1 VKIRGVSLRTIEIF
15 LTQLPQVGQKLRAAE
30 ARSLGVGIQGNTRI
44 FSPLAPRP
52 SPLAPREG
60 DTWIF
65 GFETA
70 EVGRAGCRRIR
81 EPSPAPR
88 EPAKEDP
95 MMRDVPERDA
105 GAAQKGRT
113 GRGGTSD

>member
-1 VKIRGVSLRTIEIF
+1 MKIRGVSLRTIEIF

-44 FSPLAPRP
+44 F